1 MKKTCNES
9 TDIRKIEDEIGY
21 GQIEE
26 LIIMAQDELE
36 LIDEYV
42 DSEGWKLVADEKSR
56 ANEMVKQME
65 DSIYF
70 SNPTEVLPEGEAKEE
85 AKK

>member
-1 MKKTCNES
+1 MKKTCTES
-9 TDIRKIEDEIGY
+9 TDIRRIEDEIGY

-42 DSEGWKLVADEKSR
+42 DNEGWKLVAEEKSR

-70 SNPTEVLPEGEAKEE
+70 SNPAEVLPEGDATEE